1 MKDLLTDVIISIVN
15 DKLKRD
21 NSFGIS
27 IINLPDI
34 DFERFIASISHKK
47 KLELYFLGYDNAA
60 QETIFYKGIMPSEKV
75 LDFPVDCNTLTGSV
89 NL

>member
-47 KLELYFLGYDNAA
+47 SLNY
-60 QETIFYKGIMPSEKV
+60 IF
-75 LDFPVDCNTLTGSV
+75 
-89 NL
+89 